1 MFKHGIKPA
10 WEDEINHK
18 GGEWRFDL
26 QYLSDPEALQ
36 KVWEVMIFDMVTG
49 NAPYIEEG
57 IAGVRLVQKSKQGA
71 LLNFR
76 VEIWVTGGEESSDV
90 NQAIKTYV
98 DERLKGEFLKDSQAK
113 DAPVK
118 WSGHM

>member
-1 MFKHGIKPA
+1 MTIYFYCRFEDNEGSTYQVTALQMFKHGIKPA

-36 KVWEVMIFDMVTG
+36 KVWEIMIFDMVTG

-57 IAGVRLVQKSKQGA
+57 IAGVRLVQKSK
-71 LLNFR
+71 
-76 VEIWVTGGEESSDV
+76 
-90 NQAIKTYV
+90 
-98 DERLKGEFLKDSQAK
+98 
-113 DAPVK
+113 
-118 WSGHM
+118 